1 MNVHR
6 RTLLQRVLVRAEDLL
21 SVVFSAIRLA
31 AERAG
36 KALQG
41 IGKALDDL
49 VRSVAS
55 RIHR

>member
-6 RTLLQRVLVRAEDLL
+6 RTLLQRVLVRGEDLCTL
-21 SVVFSAIRLA
+21 IFSAIRLA

-36 KALQG
+36 KVIQSV
-41 IGKALDDL
+41 GKALDDL

-55 RIHR
+55 RIYR